1 MQICLHKYESV
12 FSIYTSTVLL
22 IGKFS
27 CLFFLEKKK
36 IFRETRDS
44 VDSWEQSESILG
56 RSPSI
61 LLVVEPTTLYCGTHC
76 DRASFMDV
84 VAKSFHFQFHLSS

>member
-36 IFRETRDS
+36 IFREMRDS
-44 VDSWEQSESILG
+44 VDS
-56 RSPSI
+56 
-61 LLVVEPTTLYCGTHC
+61 
-76 DRASFMDV
+76 
-84 VAKSFHFQFHLSS
+84 

>member
-36 IFRETRDS
+36 IFREMRDS

-61 LLVVEPTTLYCGTHC
+61 LLVVEPTTLYHC
-76 DRASFMDV
+76 DWASFMDV